1 MRKVLL
7 SLFFLISLSQAEI
20 YKVDHFESDIFS
32 KKGNALKKVELSLIF
47 EGENLSRNDY
57 KLLDALNIIIS
68 SFYLEDLFTSKG
80 KERFKKLLKQFLLK
94 KYMLDIDAIYLLKFD
109 IKPAL
114 NCDKLETLLQKI
126 QSMQS
131 EPAQNNAPEEK
142 KAFEMLE

>member
-1 MRKVLL
+1 MRKVLPV
-7 SLFFLISLSQAEI
+7 LFFLVSLLQAEI

-80 KERFKKLLKQFLLK
+80 KERFKRLLKQFLLK
-94 KYMLDIDAIYLLKFD
+94 KYMLDVDAIYLLKFD

-114 NCDKLETLLQKI
+114 NCDKLETLLQKL
-126 QSMQS
+126 QSKRS
-131 EPAQNNAPEEK
+131 VTTEKKAPEE